1 MFPDD
6 GRCLVTIGDRD
17 SLTRPVCVDRPSFCL
32 LPAHDDGGG
41 VCLYGAINAVAA
53 SFTVVAAAAAAVA
66 ALSAAAK
73 HPAAAP

>member
-32 LPAHDDGGG
+32 LPAHDDGG

-53 SFTVVAAAAAAVA
+53 SFTVVAAAAAVA